1 MNANELFAAAPE
13 LMKKWT
19 ATSLAIASSLEPALV
34 RLVEIRASQINGC
47 ANCIN
52 MHAAEARE
60 KGETEQRIYLLS
72 AWREAPC
79 YNDRERAA
87 LGWTEALTRLSE
99 GHKLEGVR
107 EALKAQ
113 FTEEEQVKLT
123 LMINVING
131 WNRIAVGFRQ
141 FVDPAEAKSVAAQA
155 VDKATNTAI
164 DLAADKAAA

>member
-1 MNANELFAAAPE
+1 MNANELFAAAPD

-19 ATSLAIASSLEPALV
+19 ATSLAVASSLEPTLV

-79 YNDRERAA
+79 YTDRERAA

-99 GHKLEGVR
+99 GHTHESAY
-107 EALKAQ
+107 EILKAR
-113 FTEEEQVKLT
+113 FSEEEQVKLT

-131 WNRIAVGFRQ
+131 WNRIAVGFGQ
-141 FVDPAEAKSVAAQA
+141 FVDPAEAKSVAR
-155 VDKATNTAI
+155 
-164 DLAADKAAA
+164 AAAA

>member
-1 MNANELFAAAPE
+1 MTADDLFAAAPE

-19 ATSLAIASSLEPALV
+19 AASLAIASSLEPALIG
-34 RLVEIRASQINGC
+34 LVEIRASQINGC

-52 MHAAEARE
+52 MHTAEARA

-79 YNDRERAA
+79 YSDRERAA

-99 GHKLEGVR
+99 GHAHESAR
-107 EALKAQ
+107 EALEAQ
-113 FTEEEQVKLT
+113 FTAAEQVKLT

-131 WNRIAVGFRQ
+131 WNRISVGFGM
-141 FVDPAEAKSVAAQA
+141 FVEPAVAKSAAQA
-155 VDKATNTAI
+155 V
-164 DLAADKAAA
+164 AA

>member
-1 MNANELFAAAPE
+1 MTARIDLFAAAPQ
-13 LMKKWT
+13 LMKNWMG
-19 ATSLAIASSLEPALV
+19 TSVAVAASLDQTIVELV
-34 RLVEIRASQINGC
+34 KIRASQINGC

-52 MHAAEARE
+52 MHTQEARE

-79 YNDRERAA
+79 YSDRERAA

-99 GHKLEGVR
+99 GHTHEKAY
-107 EALKAQ
+107 EALKDH

-131 WNRIAVGFRQ
+131 WNRLAVGFGLW
-141 FVDPAEAKSVAAQA
+141 VEPAEAKAAQA
-155 VDKATNTAI
+155 
-164 DLAADKAAA
+164 AA

>member
-1 MNANELFAAAPE
+1 MTAKIDLFAAAPQ
-13 LMKKWT
+13 LMKNWMG
-19 ATSLAIASSLEPALV
+19 TSVAVAASLDQTIIELV
-34 RLVEIRASQINGC
+34 KIRASQINGC

-52 MHAAEARE
+52 MHTQEARA

-79 YNDRERAA
+79 YSDRERAA

-99 GHKLEGVR
+99 GHTHEQAY
-107 EALKAQ
+107 EALKQQ

-131 WNRIAVGFRQ
+131 WNRLAVGFGLW
-141 FVDPAEAKSVAAQA
+141 VDPAEAKAAA
-155 VDKATNTAI
+155 E
-164 DLAADKAAA
+164 KAA